1 MYSNILC
8 VCLSQ
13 EFKEEHGHTNVPQ
26 EYYKNPSLGNWVKYN
41 RKKLRE
47 WYKNDSCDDIEKMTL
62 LIEIGMVSYI
72 GECCIPP
79 VVSEVDTSSYG
90 RSLTNSVDM
99 CADASLQVK
108 ATPQK

>member
-1 MYSNILC
+1 MYSNIMC

-26 EYYKNPSLGNWVKYN
+26 EYWKNPSLGNWVKYN

-47 WYKNDSCDDIEKMTL
+47 WYNNDSCDDIEKMTL

-72 GECCIPP
+72 GECCIP
-79 VVSEVDTSSYG
+79 SCQ
-90 RSLTNSVDM
+90 RS
-99 CADASLQVK
+99 
-108 ATPQK
+108 